1 MRTLTLLV
9 AGFAVAVIGSSVGA
23 APILDGFANAG
34 EYARV
39 FYDTPGEAV
48 YAANLDIDTFQF
60 DPSGGYYNVALTVVS
75 PPVDKT
81 GGVTS
86 QLRQAEFWTI
96 FRDAAGTTD
105 LYAVDVM
112 MNAAGPFMFTLVDY
126 TNSTLIPL
134 GLADVMV
141 ADAIEWRVAQSLM
154 PLLPGTPYVVAQ
166 VVAQLDNRGQ
176 APDDQISTGPI
187 PEPATLVL
195 LSLGAVAALAARRR
209 K

>member
-23 APILDGFANAG
+23 APTLDGYANAG
-34 EYARV
+34 EYAKVV
-39 FYDTPGEAV
+39 FDTPGETA
-48 YAANLDIDTFQF
+48 YAANLDIDTFRF
-60 DPSGGYYNVALTVVS
+60 DTSGGYYSVALTVTS

-81 GGVTS
+81 GGGTS
-86 QLRQAEFWTI
+86 LLRQTEFWTI
-96 FRDAAGTTD
+96 FKDATGTAD

-112 MNAAGPFMFTLVDY
+112 MNAAGPLMFTLVDY
-126 TNSTLIPL
+126 THGTLTPL
-134 GLADVMV
+134 GLADVKV
-141 ADAIEWRVAQSLM
+141 ADAIEWRISQSLM
-154 PLLPGTPYVVAQ
+154 PLLPAAPY

-187 PEPATLVL
+187 PEPATLAL